1 VFARQ
6 VPPLP
11 VLVRAQFVSG
21 PDMATKHFP
30 SPATL
35 QTDDIVALNGS
46 ADRHGWNALDRLL
59 GGLNEIAEGRM
70 NIPNK

>member
-1 VFARQ
+1 MFAGQ

-11 VLVRAQFVSG
+11 VLVSSSE
-21 PDMATKHFP
+21 MAAEHLP
-30 SPATL
+30 SPTTL

-46 ADRHGWNALDRLL
+46 ADRHGWNALDPLL
-59 GGLNEIAEGRM
+59 GGLAEIAEGRV